1 MCMYVHTH
9 VDICIYS
16 HTRTQTHTHTH
27 TGGMF
32 TQAHPGGAGGGKW
45 HGPGLGGSVGD
56 SGPLL
61 AQMQGANTSSS
72 MPLNVILPILW
83 QDRALTPRVEIVKCQ
98 STTPLLS
105 EMTTARMGCNTMQ
118 RTATHCNTL
127 QYSAIHCNITTHAD
141 F

>member
-1 MCMYVHTH
+1 
-9 VDICIYS
+9 
-16 HTRTQTHTHTH
+16 
-27 TGGMF
+27 MF

-83 QDRALTPRVEIVKCQ
+83 QDRALTPREP
-98 STTPLLS
+98 TPRPTSHYSHTPAPAPSSAVYQVAQMKNLNALPFVGAVSGGWSSQQTHQPANLSISLENLDRDLLS
-105 EMTTARMGCNTMQ
+105 SPWR
-118 RTATHCNTL
+118 
-127 QYSAIHCNITTHAD
+127 I
-141 F
+141 